1 MSEAVAAAKGKSKKM
16 SVSELTTIGLM
27 TGILIVMSF
36 TPLGYFRTMGLDI
49 SLMMIPVGI
58 GAMLI
63 GPRAGLWL
71 GFIFG
76 ATSFYQTM
84 MGSSPVMMMLFNINP
99 VFTFLL
105 CIPTRMLMGWL
116 TGMIFKGVHK
126 VDRSKTI
133 SYFVGGFSA
142 AFLNTVFFMG
152 ALMLFFW
159 NTSYIQELNASLG
172 GLNPIMFVVAF
183 VGVNGLLEMPAS
195 CVVGGIISKAVNR
208 AFFKK

>member
-133 SYFVGGFSA
+133 SYFIGGFSA

-172 GLNPIMFVVAF
+172 GLTPIMFVVAF

>member
-133 SYFVGGFSA
+133 SYFIGGFSA